1 VAGWKKSMRKI
12 FIAPGAVY
20 LQMFSM
26 VRLETA
32 TLSINFMWDV
42 LHKWNRYHWYADKS
56 LCVCLSK
63 YIETR
68 YYCES

>member
-1 VAGWKKSMRKI
+1 
-12 FIAPGAVY
+12 
-20 LQMFSM
+20 M

-42 LHKWNRYHWYADKS
+42 LRKWNRYHWYADKS

-68 YYCES
+68 YYSES